1 MSKFSYL
8 YADPSVGGFSAS
20 LAAKMNDGS
29 GSGPT
34 PYGTYDRDTSF
45 VSESVDVCKW
55 TARRLGH
62 PVMQLEFNSGSI
74 WACFEE
80 AVSEYSL
87 HINNYNIKNWLWE
100 SYGSDDKISGSGWSN
115 EDTASITMGT
125 GSATVMHGHLGTA
138 FHLSKQYGEAANV
151 GGELTLHTGSLALT
165 ASKQVYDLQ
174 TESNISS
181 SHAGK
186 RLEIQRVFN
195 MGPSAITRFYDPFA
209 GSFEQRNMLDAFG
222 MSNTAPAVTYMMRPI
237 SHDISRAQA
246 IETNDLIR
254 KSAYSF
260 ELVNNK
266 LRIFPRPTSTDAGD
280 KLWFHYYVRDEQVS
294 TTRSSTTNKV
304 TDPSNIPYKFI
315 TYEEIN
321 AAGRQWIRKFTLA
334 LAKELLGIIR
344 SKYASLP
351 LPNGEVTMDG
361 EALKAEGREE
371 KTMLLEELKEFLDSV
386 TLVERSRAEADTAAA
401 NQELLARSPLQIYIG

>member
-8 YADPSVGGFSAS
+8 YTDPTTGGFSSS
-20 LAAKMNDGS
+20 LALKGCGS

-34 PYGTYDRDTSF
+34 PYGTYDADTSF

-55 TARRLGH
+55 TAKRLGH

-87 HINNYNIKNWLWE
+87 HINNFNMKNWLWE
-100 SYGSDDKISGSGWSN
+100 SYGADNKKSGSGWGNVGTS
-115 EDTASITMGT
+115 SSTMGT
-125 GSATVMHGHLGTA
+125 GSLSVTHPHLGTT
-138 FHLSKQYGEAANV
+138 FVLSEQYGQAAVV
-151 GGELTLHTGSLALT
+151 GGDITLKSGSMTLVGQ
-165 ASKQVYDLQ
+165 KQDYNLQ
-174 TESNISS
+174 DWATVSES
-181 SHAGK
+181 GK
-186 RLEIQRVFN
+186 RLEIQRVYN
-195 MGPSAITRFYDPFA
+195 QGPSAITRFYDPFA

-222 MSNTAPAVTYMMRPI
+222 FGNVAPAVTYIMRPI
-237 SHDISRAQA
+237 SYDISRAQA

-260 ELVNNK
+260 HLVNNILK
-266 LRIFPRPTSTDAGD
+266 LFPRPTSTDAGD
-280 KLWFHYYVRDEQVS
+280 KVWFEYFVRDDIADTS
-294 TTRSSTTNKV
+294 RTYTTNKV

-321 AAGRQWIRKFTLA
+321 AAGRQWIRKYTLA